1 MLRSVVASLVAAIV
15 LTASAAEPASQADT
29 RYSVELIIFRPTT
42 PLGVTEDWQSEARA
56 ISNPA
61 VGGPENGELGTEA
74 PAPASAGTLN
84 VSSMS
89 PALFK
94 LAGIES
100 GLQRSHNYE
109 VLGHIGWTQLA
120 VPRGSGLAADLSQLG
135 LGAPTL
141 RGTAA
146 VERGKYLYLRIN
158 LAYTPADPPASLV
171 GTAAPAGPVTFTL
184 DQVRRVRNFER
195 HYFDHPAFGVI
206 AMVAPLS
213 GAR

>member
-1 MLRSVVASLVAAIV
+1 MLRSIVGSLVTAFVI
-15 LTASAAEPASQADT
+15 TASAAEPASQADT
-29 RYSVELIIFRPTT
+29 RYSVELIVFRPTT
-42 PLGVTEDWQSEARA
+42 PLGVTEDWQSEARTTG
-56 ISNPA
+56 NLA
-61 VGGPENGELGTEA
+61 VGGSESGESGTEA
-74 PAPASAGTLN
+74 PAPASAGTIN
-84 VSSMS
+84 VSPMS

-100 GLQRSHNYE
+100 GLQRSRSYE
-109 VLGHIGWTQLA
+109 VLGHVGWTQLA

-135 LGAPTL
+135 RGL

-146 VERGKYLYLRIN
+146 VERGRYLYLRIN
-158 LAYTPADPPASLV
+158 LSYTPADPPASLV
-171 GTAAPAGPVTFTL
+171 GTTAATAPVTFTL